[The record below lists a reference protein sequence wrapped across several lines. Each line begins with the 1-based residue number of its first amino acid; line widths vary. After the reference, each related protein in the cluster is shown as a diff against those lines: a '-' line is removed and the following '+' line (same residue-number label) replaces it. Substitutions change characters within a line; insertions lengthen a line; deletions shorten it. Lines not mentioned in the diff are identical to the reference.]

1 MNEDNKWHINVI
13 RYYMHIYVVES
24 VNKVTQ
30 TKTQIKKERE
40 KQVNMI
46 DGDLLIYPQR
56 KTCLVEQ

>member
-1 MNEDNKWHINVI
+1 MI

-46 DGDLLIYPQR
+46 DEDLLIYPQG